1 MRGGILFVRVNMNST
16 KERSSNLELFRI
28 ITMFFIVAHHYV
40 VNSGLTSQ
48 DVIFANPTSTKSIF
62 LLLFGAWGKSG
73 INCFVLFSGY
83 FMCKSKIT
91 LKKFLKLFLEW
102 KFYSIVIYLIFLIT
116 GYVDFD
122 ITDLLKIVIPVY
134 TISANFTSCYMVFFL
149 SIPFL
154 NILVNNMNEKQHTY
168 LLIWCFFTYILLGTI
183 PKFSIT
189 MNYVSWFIVLYL
201 ISSYIRQYPKKYY
214 DNTKLWGIISIAFIL
229 LSAIS
234 VVACD
239 FVFNGNNVYFFVSDS
254 NTFLAV
260 GVGISLFLFFKNIK
274 MRNNKVINKI
284 ASTTFGI
291 LCIHASSDTMRQ
303 WLWKDTLNNVGA
315 YYSNYTIVHAIG
327 SVLGVCIIC
336 SCIDLVR
343 QRFIEKP
350 FFIWFDKVES
360 KIKHNNLIA
369 KIIKQ

>member
-1 MRGGILFVRVNMNST
+1 MNNA

-40 VNSGLTSQ
+40 VNSGLTAQ
-48 DVIFANPTSTKSIF
+48 DVIYANPTSAKSIF

-102 KFYSIVIYLIFLIT
+102 KFYSIIIYLIFLIT

-122 ITDLLKIVIPVY
+122 ITELLKIIIPVY
-134 TISANFTSCYMVFFL
+134 TISTNFTSCYMVFFL

-189 MNYVSWFIVLYL
+189 MNYVSWFIILYL
-201 ISSYIRQYPKKYY
+201 ISSYIRLYPKKY
-214 DNTKLWGIISIAFIL
+214 TIIQKY
-229 LSAIS
+229 
-234 VVACD
+234 
-239 FVFNGNNVYFFVSDS
+239 G
-254 NTFLAV
+254 
-260 GVGISLFLFFKNIK
+260 
-274 MRNNKVINKI
+274 
-284 ASTTFGI
+284 
-291 LCIHASSDTMRQ
+291 
-303 WLWKDTLNNVGA
+303 
-315 YYSNYTIVHAIG
+315 
-327 SVLGVCIIC
+327 
-336 SCIDLVR
+336 
-343 QRFIEKP
+343 E
-350 FFIWFDKVES
+350 
-360 KIKHNNLIA
+360 
-369 KIIKQ
+369 

>member
-1 MRGGILFVRVNMNST
+1 MNNM
-16 KERSSNLELFRI
+16 KERNSNLELFRI

-48 DVIFANPTSTKSIF
+48 DVIFSNPTSAKSIF

-91 LKKFLKLFLEW
+91 LKKFLKIFLEW
-102 KFYSIVIYLIFLIT
+102 KFYSIIIYLIFLST
-116 GYVDFD
+116 GYVNFD
-122 ITDLLKIVIPVY
+122 IEDLLKIVIPVY
-134 TISANFTSCYMVFFL
+134 TISSNFTSCYILFFL
-149 SIPFL
+149 SIPFI
-154 NILVNNMNEKQHTY
+154 NILVNSMNEKQHIY
-168 LLIWCFFTYILLGTI
+168 LLVWCFFTYIILGTI

-189 MNYVSWFIVLYL
+189 INYVSWFIILYL
-201 ISSYIRQYPKKYY
+201 ISSYIRLYPKRIFV
-214 DNTKLWGIISIAFIL
+214 NTKLWAIVSIIFIL

-239 FVFNGNNVYFFVSDS
+239 FIFNGENVYCFVSDS
-254 NTFLAV
+254 NTFFAV

-274 MRNNKVINKI
+274 IKNSKIINKI

-291 LCIHASSDTMRQ
+291 LCIHASSDAMRQ

-336 SCIDLVR
+336 SSIDLIR
-343 QRFIEKP
+343 QKYIEKK
-350 FFIWFDKVES
+350 FFIWFETKGEMVIDKYK
-360 KIKHNNLIA
+360 KIEAKVAAFCSRLLNN
-369 KIIKQ
+369 K